1 MNIASHIS
9 IFYEK
14 DAVKNIVGTL
24 MEIFKNIAVKISYQ
38 ECLLVVTI
46 LIVNI
51 DVGFK
56 VTGAKELSEE
66 TSALL

>member
-1 MNIASHIS
+1 MNIAFHIS

-24 MEIFKNIAVKISYQ
+24 MEIFKNIAVKKSYQ